1 VPLKLSLGVALFSA
15 VTLAAAACGSSR
27 PASGPAT
34 SGPTVSSNGPM
45 LDGTVQCTATLTTP
59 AQAGHNL
66 GVVFTF
72 HNVSK
77 HTIKVALA
85 YGGMWVL
92 VRSPDGTT
100 YDSRV
105 PLEDVPG
112 PYIPPTPI
120 APGAT
125 KTEPLPDLRV
135 RWGGPLRIT
144 PGCGLSALHPLRV
157 AVASPGLPASESAAL
172 KEVVAAT
179 GHLLD
184 RCRPTAAGVSVVG
197 RIDPPSGNAPPLQA
211 RCSVSLRRE
220 RGFYVAQVLI
230 VTPPDLRGVRVE
242 APYEG
247 LSASYVPHRNTE
259 AIAWQ
264 LVVTRRG
271 VTSVNSASGDTT
283 APGGGLFKSWDWT
296 GSEWQEGDRSLCGGS
311 DGSGLG
317 VNGPNVVFVSLCGR

>member
-1 VPLKLSLGVALFSA
+1 MRSVIGAVLLVAVVF
-15 VTLAAAACGSSR
+15 AAPACGSSH
-27 PASGPAT
+27 PTNSPPSGN
-34 SGPTVSSNGPM
+34 PTVSSTGPM
-45 LDGTVQCTATLTTP
+45 LGGTVQCTATLKTP
-59 AQAGHNL
+59 VQAGHDL

-77 HTIKVALA
+77 HTEKVSLA

-92 VRSPDGTT
+92 VKSPDGTT

-125 KTEPLPDLRV
+125 KTEALRNLRV

-144 PGCGLSALHPLRV
+144 PGCGLSALRPIRV
-157 AVASPGLPASESAAL
+157 AVASPGLPKSQSAAL
-172 KEVVAAT
+172 NEVVSAT

-184 RCRPTAAGVSVVG
+184 HCRPTAPGVSVVG

-220 RGFYVAQVLI
+220 HGFYVAQVLI
-230 VTPPDLRGVRVE
+230 VTPPNLHGVRVE
-242 APYEG
+242 EPYEG
-247 LSASYVPHRNTE
+247 LSGTNAENRNTE

-264 LVVTRRG
+264 FVVTRNG
-271 VTSVNSASGDTT
+271 GTSINSAEQDTT
-283 APGGGLFKSWDWT
+283 VAADRMTPDWTWT
-296 GSEWQEGDRSLCGGS
+296 GSRWEGPGGSRCGGS
-311 DGSGLG
+311 GGGSGG
-317 VNGPNVVFVSLCGR
+317 VDGPDISFVSVCGS